1 MNNDY
6 NLYKLRS
13 LLLINVVIHVFQ
25 ATEELDAQLA
35 SLESGSL
42 SDLSESNSSHLNES
56 LDNSKQTSPA
66 TTVTEQESHN
76 NDHENKDSSTVDK
89 HENHED
95 TVAATALEDK
105 VDGLEVSEM
114 PVKKTDTEKDST
126 ALENK
131 IDIIK
136 EIPTDADECAHKPDD
151 LSPSSLQL
159 DESAVSGYNGGES
172 LLNLSC
178 SSCSELSQV
187 RDILV
192 YPQLAATPLKASRGT

>member
-1 MNNDY
+1 M
-6 NLYKLRS
+6 LVIK
-13 LLLINVVIHVFQ
+13 VVIHVFQ

-42 SDLSESNSSHLNES
+42 SDLSESSSSHLNES
-56 LDNSKQTSPA
+56 LDNNKQTSAA
-66 TTVTEQESHN
+66 TTVAEQESHN

-89 HENHED
+89 PEIHED
-95 TVAATALEDK
+95 TVSVEDK

-114 PVKKTDTEKDST
+114 PVKKTDTTEKDST
-126 ALENK
+126 TLENK

-136 EIPTDADECAHKPDD
+136 EIPTDTDVDQCDHKPDD

-159 DESAVSGYNGGES
+159 DESAVSGYNGAES

-187 RDILV
+187 RHILV
-192 YPQLAATPLKASRGT
+192 YPQLAASCL

>member
-13 LLLINVVIHVFQ
+13 LPLINVVILVFQ

-89 HENHED
+89 HENPED

-105 VDGLEVSEM
+105 
-114 PVKKTDTEKDST
+114 KF
-126 ALENK
+126 
-131 IDIIK
+131 
-136 EIPTDADECAHKPDD
+136 
-151 LSPSSLQL
+151 SSFF
-159 DESAVSGYNGGES
+159 SNS
-172 LLNLSC
+172 
-178 SSCSELSQV
+178 
-187 RDILV
+187 
-192 YPQLAATPLKASRGT
+192 